1 MQESTTA
8 PTPPT
13 MLPSLFAWI
22 ALPAYALAAVELA
35 RTRLPDSNSAGTWA
49 RLLGLIAVAAH
60 GAYHAWLL
68 GRTGTPDLH
77 FFAALS
83 WCGLGV
89 AALTVMVGALRRV
102 EALGILVFP
111 IALVLLGL
119 FLVSHRSGN
128 TPSNP
133 NWQITLHAALA
144 LLGYAVL
151 SVAALVALLLTIQE
165 RALRTHRVAQAMR
178 RFPPLTLVESLLF
191 RLIAAGFVLLTLT
204 LLSGALFVENLF
216 AQHLAHKTVLSC
228 AAWLVFGVL
237 LYGRWRWGWR
247 GRRAVRLTL
256 VGMALLL
263 LAFFGSKF
271 VLEIVLGRTG

>member
-1 MQESTTA
+1 MFPA
-8 PTPPT
+8 
-13 MLPSLFAWI
+13 LFAWI
-22 ALPAYALAAVELA
+22 ALPAYALATADLA
-35 RTRLPDSNSAGTWA
+35 RARQPESETAGTWA
-49 RLLGLIAVAAH
+49 RWLGIVAVAAH

-68 GRTGTPDLH
+68 GRTGAPDLH

-83 WCGLGV
+83 WTGLGV
-89 AALTVMVGALRRV
+89 AALTVLIGALRRV
-102 EALGILVFP
+102 ETLGIVVFP
-111 IALVLLGL
+111 LALVLLGL
-119 FLVSHRSGN
+119 FFASGQ
-128 TPSNP
+128 PGRAPASQD
-133 NWQITLHAALA
+133 WQITLHAALA

-151 SVAALVALLLTIQE
+151 SVAALVALLLTMQE

-191 RLIAAGFVLLTLT
+191 RLIATGFALLTLT
-204 LLSGALFVENLF
+204 LLTGALFVENLF

-228 AAWLVFGVL
+228 AAWLVFGIL

-271 VLEIVLGRTG
+271 VLEIVLGRAS